1 LGKGRFV
8 CTASQSIAAVE
19 LLLLLLLLLGSRRK
33 KKRKKV
39 IGFAVSSCHY
49 RYLVTVMSRQ
59 SSYLYKWDL
68 GVCKAIR
75 ELLDSASLLHEIQ
88 IDHKPQLAVINCC

>member
-1 LGKGRFV
+1 LHR
-8 CTASQSIAAVE
+8 AQSITAVE
-19 LLLLLLLLLGSRRK
+19 LLLLLLLMLVGSRRK
-33 KKRKKV
+33 KQKTKKV

-68 GVCKAIR
+68 EYVR
-75 ELLDSASLLHEIQ
+75 RSELLDSASLLHEIQ

>member
-1 LGKGRFV
+1 VCVCVCVHTRQRSCASLFLSFGKREIRLHR
-8 CTASQSIAAVE
+8 AQSITAVE
-19 LLLLLLLLLGSRRK
+19 LLLLLLLMLVGSRRK
-33 KKRKKV
+33 KQKTKKV

-68 GVCKAIR
+68 EYVRAIR
-75 ELLDSASLLHEIQ
+75 A
-88 IDHKPQLAVINCC
+88 P